1 MFEKLKATLSK
12 LVETLSTRKLSEK
25 ELDSLCFEVIL
36 SLSDCDV
43 ALAAAEYIADELKK
57 RLSGE
62 RIGLFEDKR
71 QLVKKYLKEIL
82 LQMLQTECEIDLL
95 KIAEERK
102 KERRPLVILFVGPN
116 GHGKT
121 TTIAKIA
128 RLFLKKGFSVVIA
141 AADTFRAGAIEQLE
155 THGKKLG
162 VRVIKHR
169 YGADPAA
176 VAYDAVQHAKS
187 KGINVVLIDTAG
199 RLQTDKDLMD
209 EMRKIA
215 RVVSPDLKIFV
226 GDALTGNDA
235 LDQALKFDQAIGI
248 DASILTKADADIKG
262 GAAISVIYA
271 TRKPILFLGTGQTYD
286 DLQKFSADWL
296 LQKILE
302 K

>member
-1 MFEKLKATLSK
+1 VFEKLKATLSK

-128 RLFLKKGFSVVIA
+128 RLFLKNGFSVVIA

-209 EMRKIA
+209 EMRKVA

>member
-62 RIGLFEDKR
+62 KIGLFEDKR

-128 RLFLKKGFSVVIA
+128 RLFLKNGFSVVIA

-209 EMRKIA
+209 EMRKVA

>member
-1 MFEKLKATLSK
+1 MFEKLKTTLSK

-128 RLFLKKGFSVVIA
+128 RLFLKNGFSVVIA

>member
-1 MFEKLKATLSK
+1 VFEKLKATLSK

-128 RLFLKKGFSVVIA
+128 RLFLKNGFSVVIA

>member
-82 LQMLQTECEIDLL
+82 LQMLQTEREIDLL
-95 KIAEERK
+95 KIAKERK

-121 TTIAKIA
+121 TTIAKIT
-128 RLFLKKGFSVVIA
+128 RLFLKNGFSVVIA

>member
-102 KERRPLVILFVGPN
+102 KERHPLVILFVGPN

-128 RLFLKKGFSVVIA
+128 RLFLKNGFSVVIA

-209 EMRKIA
+209 EMRKVA

>member
-95 KIAEERK
+95 KIAKERK

-121 TTIAKIA
+121 TTIAKIT
-128 RLFLKKGFSVVIA
+128 RLFLKNGFSVVIA

>member
-1 MFEKLKATLSK
+1 VFEKLKATLSK

-82 LQMLQTECEIDLL
+82 LQMLQTEREIDLL
-95 KIAEERK
+95 KIAKERK

-121 TTIAKIA
+121 TTIAKIT
-128 RLFLKKGFSVVIA
+128 RLFLKNGFSVVIA

>member
-82 LQMLQTECEIDLL
+82 LQMLQTEREIDLL

-128 RLFLKKGFSVVIA
+128 RLFLKNGFSVVIA

>member
-121 TTIAKIA
+121 TTIAKIT
-128 RLFLKKGFSVVIA
+128 RLFLKNGFSVVIA

>member
-128 RLFLKKGFSVVIA
+128 RLFLKNGFSVVIA

-209 EMRKIA
+209 EMRKVA

>member
-102 KERRPLVILFVGPN
+102 KERHPLVILFVGPN

-162 VRVIKHR
+162 VRVIKHC

>member
-128 RLFLKKGFSVVIA
+128 RLFLKNGFSVVIA

>member
-62 RIGLFEDKR
+62 KIGLFEDKR

-82 LQMLQTECEIDLL
+82 LQMLQTESEIDLL